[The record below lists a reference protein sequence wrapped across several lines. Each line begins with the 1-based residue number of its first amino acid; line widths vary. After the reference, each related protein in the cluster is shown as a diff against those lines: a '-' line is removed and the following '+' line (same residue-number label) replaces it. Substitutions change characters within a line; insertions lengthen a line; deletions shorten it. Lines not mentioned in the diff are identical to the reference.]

1 MTTMLIPIELLS
13 SRVCLSLEHQKH
25 LFGEAHGMEIL
36 RSRTGRKGQ
45 FVYKE
50 TVRMVGPKEIFLHLP
65 IVGPS
70 WEETHVELAPKDAK
84 LFAPTSLV
92 TLQGSAGVVKLK
104 MGMVA
109 AGSSLYCNLE
119 EAERLGVHNG
129 DCVELCLADKPTVGF
144 EHVEVR
150 VHPTYALLAELCL
163 EPSEAFDVHS
173 GEMAQLVIS

>member
-1 MTTMLIPIELLS
+1 MLIPIELLS

-25 LFGEAHGMEIL
+25 LFGETHGMEIL

-50 TVRMVGPKEIFLHLP
+50 TVRVLGPKEISLQLP

-70 WEETHVELAPKDAK
+70 WNETCVELAPKDAK
-84 LFAPTSLV
+84 LFAPTSFV

-104 MGMVA
+104 TGLVA

-119 EAERLGVHNG
+119 EAKRLGVRHG
-129 DCVELCLADKPTVGF
+129 DRVELCLADKPMVGF
-144 EHVEVR
+144 EDVEVR
-150 VHPTYALLAELCL
+150 VHPTYALLAELRL
-163 EPSEAFDVHS
+163 EPSEASDVRS